1 MVKRSAPQRQQGH
14 AAGRQGQTEER
25 SLSDQYPAYRTSL
38 VVWACLVGITSDMW
52 NLTPPTPCWSQLA
65 SLPVNHPICLTFWP
79 PSSPPRLTFTS
90 QVGKKVKL
98 FRSSSVSP
106 RFCSFSHLTFLGFNL
121 HLIAIL
127 RLCAALKLNLGCVL
141 SELSLSCTITS
152 ALYVPFFIKLHLNR
166 NTALKHP
173 CAGKGRR
180 LCPEQNRLLS
190 RGDCVLLLKSSFL
203 HHCIFSSAALT
214 PPP

>member
-1 MVKRSAPQRQQGH
+1 MVKRSAPP
-14 AAGRQGQTEER
+14 AAAR
-25 SLSDQYPAYRTSL
+25 SRGGTARSNGGEIAVRLVPGIQNKSCCLGLSCRHHEWHVKPD
-38 VVWACLVGITSDMW
+38 
-52 NLTPPTPCWSQLA
+52 PPTPCWSQLA
-65 SLPVNHPICLTFWP
+65 SLPVNHSICLTLCP
-79 PSSPPRLTFTS
+79 PSSLPRLAFTS

-180 LCPEQNRLLS
+180 LCPEKNRLLS
-190 RGDCVLLLKSSFL
+190 RGDCVLLFKSSFL
-203 HHCIFSSAALT
+203 HHCTFSSAPLT
-214 PPP
+214 PSP